1 MLLHSLK
8 MTNFLSFGP
17 DSPALELGPLN
28 VLIGPNGSGKSNLLD
43 GIALLQ
49 AAPKDLVSVI
59 REGGGVRDWLW
70 KGASGTPT
78 ASVEAVVD
86 NPQGSMPLR
95 HILSFTESAL
105 RFQLV
110 DERIENEA
118 PFGEHPEPYFYYRY
132 EHNHPVLN
140 VKDQRRELR
149 REDVDPEQSILS
161 QRRDP
166 EQYPEITYLGEA
178 YAKTR
183 IYREWSLG
191 RQTPPRLPQKAD
203 LPNDFLAE
211 KTENLGLVLNRLRR
225 ETVAKK
231 RILEALRALY
241 EGIDDYDVSIEGG
254 TVQLFL
260 QEGRMTIPATRLSDG
275 TLRFLCLLAI
285 LCHPAPP
292 PLICIE
298 EPELGFHPDVLNTL
312 AQLMI
317 EASERTQLIVS
328 THSDILID
336 ALSDMPEA
344 VVVCEKVGDST
355 QMKRLGRSELGDWL
369 KQYSLGEIWRMGEI
383 GGKRW

>member
-8 MTNFLSFGP
+8 MTNVLSFGP

-49 AAPKDLVSVI
+49 AAPKDMVSVI

-86 NPQGSMPLR
+86 NPKGSMPLR
-95 HILSFTESAL
+95 HVLSFTESAL

-110 DERIENEA
+110 NERIENQN
-118 PFGEHPEPYFYYRY
+118 PHPGEGEPDFYYR
-132 EHNHPVLN
+132 HGPSTPILN
-140 VKDQRRELR
+140 VKGQKQKLR
-149 REDVDPEQSILS
+149 DTLDLEQSILS
-161 QRRDP
+161 QRKDP
-166 EQYPEITYLGEA
+166 AQYPEITYLGEI
-178 YAKTR
+178 YAR
-183 IYREWSLG
+183 IRFYREWSMG
-191 RQTPPRLPQKAD
+191 RQTPPRLPQKPD
-203 LPNDFLAE
+203 LPNDIL
-211 KTENLGLVLNRLRR
+211 TTDGQNLGMVLNRLRR
-225 ETVAKK
+225 EPAAKK
-231 RILEALRALY
+231 RILETLRDFY

-285 LCHPAPP
+285 LCHPTPP

-317 EASERTQLIVS
+317 EASDRTQLVVT

-344 VVVCEKVGDST
+344 VIVCEKVGDST
-355 QMKRLGRSELGDWL
+355 QTKRLDRKELDDWL
-369 KQYSLGEIWRMGEI
+369 KRYSLGEIWRMGEI